1 MDERL
6 SSVDR
11 RGMRTSGPSG
21 PARRSLAGVFD
32 CNTFDRVSEPFDLEL
47 LDDEDPFEID
57 DPTKC
62 RPIGCCIAAEHLVT
76 RYREDR

>member
-1 MDERL
+1 M
-6 SSVDR
+6 
-11 RGMRTSGPSG
+11 
-21 PARRSLAGVFD
+21 
-32 CNTFDRVSEPFDLEL
+32 SEPFDLEL